1 MKKKNN
7 LRHRIVINMPY
18 LLLETLIRNKALS
31 LYISNLISDRKIN
44 TPVVYEDNI
53 TKLFSIK
60 PISRILM
67 CSFSWGNTKEG
78 YVFWIDIYNELC
90 DKCGSQ

>member
-18 LLLETLIRNKALS
+18 PLLETLIRNRALS

-44 TPVVYEDNI
+44 TRYENNI
-53 TKLFSIK
+53 TEFFSIK
-60 PISRILM
+60 PISRILI
-67 CSFSWGNTKEG
+67 CSFSWNNTKEG
-78 YVFWIDIYNELC
+78 YVFWADIYNEIC

>member
-18 LLLETLIRNKALS
+18 PLLETLIRNRALS

-44 TPVVYEDNI
+44 TRYENNI
-53 TKLFSIK
+53 TEFFSIK
-60 PISRILM
+60 PISRILI
-67 CSFSWGNTKEG
+67 CSFSWNNTKEG
-78 YVFWIDIYNELC
+78 YVF
-90 DKCGSQ
+90 

>member
-1 MKKKNN
+1 MKKKND

-18 LLLETLIRNKALS
+18 PLLETLIRNRALS

-44 TPVVYEDNI
+44 TRYENNI
-53 TKLFSIK
+53 TEFFSIK
-60 PISRILM
+60 PISRILI
-67 CSFSWGNTKEG
+67 CSFSWNNTKEG
-78 YVFWIDIYNELC
+78 YVFWADIYNELC

>member
-7 LRHRIVINMPY
+7 LRHHIVINMPY
-18 LLLETLIRNKALS
+18 PLLETLIRNRALS

-44 TPVVYEDNI
+44 TRYENNI
-53 TKLFSIK
+53 TEFFSIR
-60 PISRILM
+60 PISRILI
-67 CSFSWGNTKEG
+67 CSFSWNNTKEG
-78 YVFWIDIYNELC
+78 YVFWADIYNELC

>member
-44 TPVVYEDNI
+44 IPVVYEDNI
-53 TKLFSIK
+53 TELFSIK

-67 CSFSWGNTKEG
+67 CSFSWNNTKEG
-78 YVFWIDIYNELC
+78 YVFWADIYNELC

>member
-18 LLLETLIRNKALS
+18 LLLETLIRNRALS
-31 LYISNLISDRKIN
+31 LYISNLISDRKII
-44 TPVVYEDNI
+44 TRYEDNI
-53 TKLFSIK
+53 TEFFSIK

-67 CSFSWGNTKEG
+67 CSFSWDDTKEG
-78 YVFWIDIYNELC
+78 YVFWADIYNELC
-90 DKCGSQ
+90 DKCGS

>member
-18 LLLETLIRNKALS
+18 PLLETLIRNRALS

-44 TPVVYEDNI
+44 TRYENNI
-53 TKLFSIK
+53 TEFFSIK
-60 PISRILM
+60 PISRILI
-67 CSFSWGNTKEG
+67 CSFSWNNTKEG
-78 YVFWIDIYNELC
+78 YVFWADIYNELC

>member
-18 LLLETLIRNKALS
+18 LLLETLIRNRALS
-31 LYISNLISDRKIN
+31 LYISNLISDRKII
-44 TPVVYEDNI
+44 TRYEDNI
-53 TKLFSIK
+53 TEFFSIK

-67 CSFSWGNTKEG
+67 CSFSWDDTKEG
-78 YVFWIDIYNELC
+78 YVFWADIYNELC

>member
-31 LYISNLISDRKIN
+31 LYISNLISGREIR
-44 TPVVYEDNI
+44 VRYENNI
-53 TKLFSIK
+53 TEFFSIK

-67 CSFSWGNTKEG
+67 CSFSWSNTKEG
-78 YVFWIDIYNELC
+78 YTFWHDMYDELC
-90 DKCGSQ
+90 DKCDSQ

>member
-18 LLLETLIRNKALS
+18 PLLETLIRNRALS

-44 TPVVYEDNI
+44 TRYENNI
-53 TKLFSIK
+53 TEFFRIK
-60 PISRILM
+60 PISRILI
-67 CSFSWGNTKEG
+67 CSFSWNNTKEG
-78 YVFWIDIYNELC
+78 YVFWADIYNELC

>member
-7 LRHRIVINMPY
+7 LRHCIVINMPY
-18 LLLETLIRNKALS
+18 LLLETLIRNRALS

-44 TPVVYEDNI
+44 TRYEDNI
-53 TKLFSIK
+53 TEFFSIK
-60 PISRILM
+60 PISRILI
-67 CSFSWGNTKEG
+67 CSFSWNNTKEG
-78 YVFWIDIYNELC
+78 YVFWADIYNELC

>member
-18 LLLETLIRNKALS
+18 PLLETLIRNRALS

-44 TPVVYEDNI
+44 TYYENNI
-53 TKLFSIK
+53 TEFFSIK
-60 PISRILM
+60 PISRILL
-67 CSFSWGNTKEG
+67 CSFSWNNTKEG
-78 YVFWIDIYNELC
+78 YVFWADIYNELC

>member
-18 LLLETLIRNKALS
+18 PLLETLIRNRALS

-44 TPVVYEDNI
+44 TRYENNI
-53 TKLFSIK
+53 TEFFSIK
-60 PISRILM
+60 PISRILI
-67 CSFSWGNTKEG
+67 CSFSQNNTKEG
-78 YVFWIDIYNELC
+78 YVFWADIYNELC

>member
-18 LLLETLIRNKALS
+18 PLLETLIRNRALS

-44 TPVVYEDNI
+44 TCYENNI
-53 TKLFSIK
+53 TEFFSIK
-60 PISRILM
+60 PISRILI
-67 CSFSWGNTKEG
+67 CSFSWNNTKEG
-78 YVFWIDIYNELC
+78 YVFWADIYNELC
-90 DKCGSQ
+90 DKCGLQ

>member
-7 LRHRIVINMPY
+7 LRYRIVINMPY
-18 LLLETLIRNKALS
+18 LLLETLIRNRALS

-44 TPVVYEDNI
+44 TRYEDNI
-53 TKLFSIK
+53 TEFFSIK
-60 PISRILM
+60 PISRILI
-67 CSFSWGNTKEG
+67 CSFSWNKTKEG
-78 YVFWIDIYNELC
+78 YVFWADIYNELC

>member
-18 LLLETLIRNKALS
+18 PLLETLIRNRALS

-44 TPVVYEDNI
+44 TRYENNI
-53 TKLFSIK
+53 TEFFSIK
-60 PISRILM
+60 PISRILI
-67 CSFSWGNTKEG
+67 CSFSWNNTKEG
-78 YVFWIDIYNELC
+78 YVFQADIYNELC

>member
-1 MKKKNN
+1 
-7 LRHRIVINMPY
+7 MPY

-44 TPVVYEDNI
+44 TRYENNI
-53 TKLFSIK
+53 TEFFSIK
-60 PISRILM
+60 PISRILI
-67 CSFSWGNTKEG
+67 CSFSWNNTKEG
-78 YVFWIDIYNELC
+78 YVFWADIYNELC

>member
-18 LLLETLIRNKALS
+18 PLLETLIRNRALS

-44 TPVVYEDNI
+44 TYCENNI
-53 TKLFSIK
+53 TEFFSIK
-60 PISRILM
+60 PISRILI
-67 CSFSWGNTKEG
+67 CSFSWNDTKEG
-78 YVFWIDIYNELC
+78 YVFWADIYNELC

>member
-7 LRHRIVINMPY
+7 LRHRTVINMPY
-18 LLLETLIRNKALS
+18 PLLETLIRNRALS

-44 TPVVYEDNI
+44 TRYENNI
-53 TKLFSIK
+53 TEFFSIK
-60 PISRILM
+60 PISRILI
-67 CSFSWGNTKEG
+67 CSFSWNNTKEG
-78 YVFWIDIYNELC
+78 YVFWADIYNELC

>member
-44 TPVVYEDNI
+44 TRMVYEDNV
-53 TKLFSIK
+53 TEFFSIK

-67 CSFSWGNTKEG
+67 CSFSWNNTKEG
-78 YVFWIDIYNELC
+78 YVFWADIYNELC

>member
-18 LLLETLIRNKALS
+18 PLLETLIRNRALS

-44 TPVVYEDNI
+44 TRYENNI
-53 TKLFSIK
+53 TEFFSIK
-60 PISRILM
+60 PISRILI
-67 CSFSWGNTKEG
+67 CSFSWNNTKEG
-78 YVFWIDIYNELC
+78 YVFWADIYNELC
-90 DKCGSQ
+90 DKCGS

>member
-18 LLLETLIRNKALS
+18 PLLETLIRNRALS
-31 LYISNLISDRKIN
+31 LYISNLITDRKIN
-44 TPVVYEDNI
+44 TRYENNI
-53 TKLFSIK
+53 TEFFSIK
-60 PISRILM
+60 PISRILI
-67 CSFSWGNTKEG
+67 CSFSWNNTKEG
-78 YVFWIDIYNELC
+78 YVFWADIYNELC

>member
-18 LLLETLIRNKALS
+18 PLLETLIRNRALS

-44 TPVVYEDNI
+44 TRYENNI
-53 TKLFSIK
+53 TEFFSIK
-60 PISRILM
+60 PISRILL
-67 CSFSWGNTKEG
+67 CSFSWNNTKEG
-78 YVFWIDIYNELC
+78 YVFWVDIYNELC
-90 DKCGSQ
+90 DKCGSK